1 MMVAAYVVAA
11 AVLFW
16 LGMIFAHLG
25 GLIFV
30 ILAAALAALKLAG
43 IFPWSWWWVALPLWT
58 ALGGGFLKMRMA
70 ARDSRF

>member
-1 MMVAAYVVAA
+1 MLIAAYVLAA

-30 ILAAALAALKLAG
+30 ALAAVLVVLKLTG
-43 IFPWSWWWVALPLWT
+43 IFVWSWWWVALALWA
-58 ALGGGFLKMRMA
+58 ALGGGFLKIRVA
-70 ARDSRF
+70 ARDPRL